1 MPNDAPVRLK
11 FITQLWQRPTPLSLA
26 LLPVS
31 GLFWLLIWLRHGFY
45 RLGLLSSGRLPVP
58 VLVVGNI
65 SVGGSGK
72 SPLVIWLAQRLSE
85 RGFRVGILS
94 RGYGGQART
103 WPRAVQPDSDPALVG
118 DEPVMIAQASG
129 CPLFVGPD
137 RVAAGQALLEQHP
150 CDVLLC
156 DDGLQHYRLQRDL
169 EIAVIEGERRHGN
182 GFLLPAGP
190 LREPVSRLDRVQ
202 WRVAK
207 GRAGPGEVLMQLRLG
222 QAVSLI
228 APERRQPLEAFLGQP
243 VHALAGIGHPASFFE
258 LLRAQ
263 GLELIEHPRADH
275 QPFRPG
281 ELDFGDERPV
291 LMTWKDAVK
300 CRHLADER
308 HWYLPL
314 KAELPQAFLD
324 EVVDALMKSLCSP

>member
-1 MPNDAPVRLK
+1 LNAVIRA
-11 FITQLWQRPTPLSLA
+11 WQGITPLSIA
-26 LLPVS
+26 LLPLS
-31 GLFWLLIWLRHGFY
+31 GLFWLLLQL
-45 RLGLLSSGRLPVP
+45 RLGLYRIGLLRSDRLPVP

-94 RGYGGQART
+94 RGYGGKGTT
-103 WPRAVQPDSDPALVG
+103 WPCAVQPDSDPALVG

-137 RVAAGQALLEQHP
+137 RLAAGRALLEQHP
-150 CDVLLC
+150 CDLLLC
-156 DDGLQHYRLQRDL
+156 DDGLQHYRLERDL
-169 EIAVIEGERRHGN
+169 EIAVIDGQRRHGN

-207 GRAGPGEVLMQLRLG
+207 GRAAPGEILMQVHLG

-228 APERRQPLEAFLGQP
+228 DPGRRRPLDSFRGQPL
-243 VHALAGIGHPASFFE
+243 HALAGIGHPASFFE

-314 KAELPQAFLD
+314 EAELPQAFLD
-324 EVVDALMKSLCSP
+324 EVVEGLAALMKSLCSP